1 MQLQQFTCENRI
13 WEIPE
18 QMPTPQQVDYLTDDE
33 SDEGTF
39 ELKVPELD
47 DLIKEFETGDEKL
60 AKEEEKFKEHLTDLK
75 ARGFEKELREEI
87 KQTKIEKTQLLDS
100 NVTAQRAFYS
110 STLPGM
116 LEDLNSVTVDPQNK
130 NYLR

>member
-1 MQLQQFTCENRI
+1 
-13 WEIPE
+13 
-18 QMPTPQQVDYLTDDE
+18 MPTPQQVDYLTDDE

-87 KQTKIEKTQLLDS
+87 KQTKIEKT
-100 NVTAQRAFYS
+100 
-110 STLPGM
+110 
-116 LEDLNSVTVDPQNK
+116 
-130 NYLR
+130 

>member
-60 AKEEEKFKEHLTDLK
+60 AKEEEKFKEHLADLK

-100 NVTAQRAFYS
+100 NVTA
-110 STLPGM
+110 
-116 LEDLNSVTVDPQNK
+116 
-130 NYLR
+130 